1 MILYDIVYN
10 MLYLIIYWQCK
21 HHSWFWKMGPFT
33 PRPKIV
39 ERALS
44 QGGLQMEHHS
54 KRQNV
59 RVSIFSSAWCLVFQI
74 VPEWNKNSTYVWCNI
89 MYVYINTNTYI
100 HTCAVCINN
109 IDPPHSKETK
119 RQRMSSGE
127 TAFHVT
133 RWAHH
138 AFQLS
143 EKTSAKGAWCIM
155 MLCNQIDMK
164 RMKSWCFE
172 WAVKFFVAIQDKM
185 DDAQLTL
192 QTCLGNFQS
201 LDA

>member
-1 MILYDIVYN
+1 
-10 MLYLIIYWQCK
+10 
-21 HHSWFWKMGPFT
+21 MGPFT

-59 RVSIFSSAWCLVFQI
+59 RVSIISSAWCLVFQI
-74 VPEWNKNSTYVWCNI
+74 VPEWNKNSTYVWLCNI
-89 MYVYINTNTYI
+89 MYVYIKTNTYI
-100 HTCAVCINN
+100 HTCAACINN

-119 RQRMSSGE
+119 RQDEFWWDCFPCDPLG
-127 TAFHVT
+127 TPC
-133 RWAHH
+133 
-138 AFQLS
+138 LS
-143 EKTSAKGAWCIM
+143 AVRKAKCEGRM

>member
-1 MILYDIVYN
+1 
-10 MLYLIIYWQCK
+10 MLCLIIYWQCE

-59 RVSIFSSAWCLVFQI
+59 RVSIISSAWCLVFQI
-74 VPEWNKNSTYVWCNI
+74 VPEWNKNSTYVWLCDI
-89 MYVYINTNTYI
+89 MYVYIKTNTYI
-100 HTCAVCINN
+100 HTCAACINN

-143 EKTSAKGAWCIM
+143 EKPSAKGAWCFAIK
-155 MLCNQIDMK
+155 LTWK
-164 RMKSWCFE
+164 E
-172 WAVKFFVAIQDKM
+172 W
-185 DDAQLTL
+185 
-192 QTCLGNFQS
+192 S
-201 LDA
+201 LDASNEQSSSSLPFKTRWMMLSWLCKLALATFNL